1 MSIERKIYHILLID
15 DEKGVVQALSLLLKA
30 VGYNA
35 ISYHIPAEALAYLK
49 DQQSKTGSPGVD
61 LVLSDLRMPEL
72 DGLAVLKEI
81 KQHFPSLP
89 FILMSGHATDED
101 TRKALAL
108 GAAGFLS
115 KPFSPD
121 ALNSLVSQ
129 IELDL
134 PVAI

>member
-1 MSIERKIYHILLID
+1 MSTERKIKHILLID
-15 DEKGVVQALSLLLKA
+15 DEKGVVQALSMLLKA
-30 VGYNA
+30 VGYQA
-35 ISYHIPAEALAYLK
+35 TAYHLPAEALAYIK
-49 DQQSKTGSPGVD
+49 DEQSKTGSPGVD

-72 DGLAVLKEI
+72 DGLAVLREI
-81 KQHFPSLP
+81 KQFCPSLP
-89 FILMSGHATDED
+89 FILMSGHATEED

-121 ALNSLVSQ
+121 TLNSLVTQ

-134 PVAI
+134 AVAI